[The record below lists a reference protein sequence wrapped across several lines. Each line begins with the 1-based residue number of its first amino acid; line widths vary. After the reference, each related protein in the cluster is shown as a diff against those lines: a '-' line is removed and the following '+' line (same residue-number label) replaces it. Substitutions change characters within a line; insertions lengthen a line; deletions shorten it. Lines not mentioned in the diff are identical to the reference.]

1 MNQPTL
7 PELPVWQRVRRYAVP
22 PSMIEAVAAARA
34 EGDWR
39 AGCAAGRIDVDLDLA
54 EVRRTHGARQAD
66 LIEADLN
73 ALAPDLLRWHLPRVL
88 GGRTSLATHHDWLL
102 STREGRIG
110 GDDALLVLRTPKTVD
125 GSQRLRLEV
134 RAAVEANPG
143 WPDLPPVFWSAE
155 HVAGLREA
163 YGGTPQ
169 RMPGFEADGSVRPFT
184 VYPTQVDPADAAT
197 RTEVFDRLLAAGDPV
212 GAWAAAGVDLDAT
225 PPEGRRRHYL
235 AGGLIG
241 QALPVGLAAELTRL
255 RERYDLDR
263 LVIRHDTQPVAEVRH
278 EPHGVAARLLDYDRQ
293 HYHAPVLA
301 GPVYSRPADLELIRR
316 GLLDPA
322 ELHPLVRGV
331 LFPAVAAEPVRD
343 RIDLHRDV
351 PVRCRGEWHTLRH
364 ADGRLDPTS
373 HPPEEVR
380 REQLLGGLG
389 GQVAGCLSAVAAWR
403 GSTDHLPRPLK
414 QLRREVL
421 LRIQH
426 GGTAALAA
434 LLDAGLDPRMGDG
447 RGGTL
452 LHHVRSL
459 DDAALIGRLADAGVP
474 VDARDRRKRTALHV
488 AAGDGASPE
497 MVRALLEAG
506 ADPTVEDENGYG
518 AIEVAGWKVEMYEED
533 DEEPPGPRL
542 ILQILEE
549 WMER

>member
-7 PELPVWQRVRRYAVP
+7 AELPVWQRIRRYAVP
-22 PSMIEAVAAARA
+22 PAMIEAAATARA
-34 EGDWR
+34 DGDWR
-39 AGCAAGRIDVDLDLA
+39 ACCAAGRIDVDLDLA
-54 EVRRTHGARQAD
+54 EVRRAHGARQAD
-66 LIEADLN
+66 LIEADLA

-102 STREGRIG
+102 STRAGRIG
-110 GDDALLVLRTPKTVD
+110 ADDAILVLRAPKTVD

-134 RAAVEANPG
+134 RAGAEANPG
-143 WPDLPPVFWSAE
+143 WPDLPPVFWSTE
-155 HVAGLREA
+155 HVDGLRAA
-163 YGGTPQ
+163 YGGTP
-169 RMPGFEADGSVRPFT
+169 RRLPGFEADGSVRPFEA
-184 VYPTQVDPADAAT
+184 YPTRVDPADPAT
-197 RTEVFDRLLAAGDPV
+197 RAEVFDRLIAAGDPV
-212 GAWAAAGVDLDAT
+212 GAWAAAGVDLDTT
-225 PPEGRRRHYL
+225 PPEGRRRNYL
-235 AGGLIG
+235 ATALVEL
-241 QALPVGLAAELTRL
+241 ALPVGLAAELTRL

-263 LVIRHDTQPVAEVRH
+263 LVIRHDEQPTAEVRH
-278 EPHGVAARLLDYDRQ
+278 EPHRVTARLLDYDRQ
-293 HYHAPVLA
+293 HYHSPVLA
-301 GPVYSRPADLELIRR
+301 GPVYQRPADLELIRH

-322 ELHPLVRGV
+322 ELHPLVREV
-331 LFPAVAAEPVRD
+331 LFPATPAAPARD
-343 RIDLHRDV
+343 RLDLRRDV

-414 QLRREVL
+414 QLRRDVL

-459 DDAALIGRLADAGVP
+459 DDAALVGRLADAGVP
-474 VDARDRRKRTALHV
+474 VDAQDRRNRTALHV
-488 AAGDGASPE
+488 ATSDGGTPE

-506 ADPTVEDENGYG
+506 ADPTVQDENGYDPV
-518 AIEVAGWKVEMYEED
+518 EMAGFKVEMYEED

-549 WMER
+549 WTEQ